1 MEMKK
6 WNYGSESHMNRLA
19 WVRTCL
25 VREGVS
31 SSRAIPTAAVS
42 IQWNL

>member
-1 MEMKK
+1 MGNGNEEMRK
-6 WNYGSESHMNRLA
+6 WNYGNGSHMNRPA

-25 VREGVS
+25 VME
-31 SSRAIPTAAVS
+31 SRAIPTAAS